1 MTTSTIASRELN
13 DDTFAQ
19 LDAIIEGTKESNEVD
34 DSTFEKLD
42 AIIGD
47 EVLNPFKVG
56 SFIFAQ
62 FTPTSSIQA
71 FTVKTET
78 EKAVLL
84 ECNYTQ
90 VWFPKSAFQIELT
103 KNEHG
108 TNETDATVKY
118 WFRSKSAFI
127 WN

>member
-1 MTTSTIASRELN
+1 MN
-13 DDTFAQ
+13 
-19 LDAIIEGTKESNEVD
+19 
-34 DSTFEKLD
+34 
-42 AIIGD
+42 
-47 EVLNPFKVG
+47 
-56 SFIFAQ
+56 
-62 FTPTSSIQA
+62 SSVQA
-71 FTVKTET
+71 FTVKKET

-118 WFRSKSAFI
+118 WFRSKSAFV

>member
-1 MTTSTIASRELN
+1 MENSTIASRELN
-13 DDTFAQ
+13 DDVFAK
-19 LDAIIEGTKESNEVD
+19 LDAIIENTKESNEVD
-34 DSTFEKLD
+34 DSTFAKLD
-42 AIIGD
+42 EIIGD
-47 EVLNPFKVG
+47 QVLNPFKVG

-62 FTPTSSIQA
+62 FTSISSVQA
-71 FTVKTET
+71 FTVKKET
-78 EKAVLL
+78 AKAVLL

-108 TNETDATVKY
+108 TNETDAVVKF
-118 WFRSKSAFI
+118 WFRSKSAFV